1 MSFDWV
7 KRVWKSIGNAFRALS
22 RGEFLLSIGAHKYY
36 MHILYLFVLAWI
48 SILLSLKV
56 DGTLTRVEENK
67 TVLKDLEIYHAEKE
81 AELVRLHSASTTAKR
96 LKQLGSDVTL
106 PGQPAIKIDKR

>member
-1 MSFDWV
+1 MTMKDLA
-7 KRVWKSIGNAFRALS
+7 RRFRNFWRML
-22 RGEFLLSIGAHKYY
+22 GKGDLLLSMGAHKYY

-67 TVLKDLEIYHAEKE
+67 AALKDLEIYHAEKE

>member
-1 MSFDWV
+1 MSMQGIG
-7 KRVWKSIGNAFRALS
+7 RSIRNFWRALG
-22 RGEFLLSIGAHKYY
+22 RGELLLSIGAHKYY
-36 MHILYLFVLAWI
+36 MHIVYLFLLAWI

-67 TVLKDLEIYHAEKE
+67 TVLRDLEIHHAEKE
-81 AELVRLHSASTTAKR
+81 ADLVRLHSASTTEKR

-106 PGQPAIKIDKR
+106 PAKPATKIDKR

>member
-1 MSFDWV
+1 MT
-7 KRVWKSIGNAFRALS
+7 WKDVGRSIRNFWRALGK
-22 RGEFLLSIGAHKYY
+22 GELLLSIGAHKYY
-36 MHILYLFVLAWI
+36 MHILYRFVLAWI

-67 TVLKDLEIYHAEKE
+67 TVLRDLEIYHAEKE
-81 AELVRLHSASTTAKR
+81 AELVRLHSASTTARR

-106 PGQPAIKIDKR
+106 PEQPATKIDRR

>member
-1 MSFDWV
+1 MSFSWKDF
-7 KRVWKSIGNAFRALS
+7 WKSVRNAFRALS

-36 MHILYLFVLAWI
+36 VHIFYLFILAWV
-48 SILLSLKV
+48 SIWLSLKV
-56 DGTLTRVEENK
+56 DKTLTRVEENK
-67 TVLKDLEIYHAEKE
+67 VDLRDLEIYHAEKE

-106 PGQPAIKIDKR
+106 PEKPAVKISK